1 MARIPSWRRFLRD
14 RYPPWNVLDDPAPS
28 APAAQVGR
36 DLQLAESI
44 ARAPGDLA
52 TAPLY
57 RVWTN
62 QRCLV
67 VTKREQRLDGYAA
80 AAVASAA
87 RGWPVVL
94 RDSGGTVVPHLPTT
108 VLLTL
113 ILPRRTA
120 PEPRAE
126 AVFECLGA
134 PAIEALDALGIAAD
148 YGAVPHSFCDGRFNL
163 VADGRKIAGTAQ
175 RWRGGLPG
183 HAVRAGFVLAH
194 LALYV
199 AADMAAATSAVTQF
213 LEAAGRPATYD
224 PAAMTTV
231 RAVAPPALAALP
243 AMTLHTRVRRALLEV
258 LRT

>member
-1 MARIPSWRRFLRD
+1 MGHPHAWRRFLRD
-14 RYPPWNVLDDPAPS
+14 RYSPWDVLDDPAPS
-28 APAAQVGR
+28 DPVPQVER
-36 DLQLAESI
+36 DVQLAASI

-80 AAVASAA
+80 AATASTA

-113 ILPRRTA
+113 ILPRRAA

-134 PAIEALDALGIAAD
+134 PVIEALDTLGIAAD

-163 VADGRKIAGTAQ
+163 VANGRKIAGTAQ

-199 AADMAAATSAVTQF
+199 AADMAAATDAVNTF
-213 LEAAGRPATYD
+213 LQAAGRPAAYD
-224 PAAMTTV
+224 PAALTTV
-231 RAVAPPALAALP
+231 RTVAPPDLAALP
-243 AMTLHTRVRRALLEV
+243 AMTLHTRVRRALLNV
-258 LRT
+258 LRS